1 MTLHTRNIDPALTDY
16 LRNISE
22 PEHPALA
29 ALRARS
35 AGHRLGKM
43 AIAPE
48 QAALLTWL
56 ARLMHADFEIAL
68 GVHQPGAISKS
79 ACLPATAAPLWH

>member
-1 MTLHTRNIDPALTDY
+1 MTLHTHNIDPALTDY
-16 LRNISE
+16 LHNISE

-56 ARLMHADFEIAL
+56 ARLRRAER
-68 GVHQPGAISKS
+68 
-79 ACLPATAAPLWH
+79 

>member
-1 MTLHTRNIDPALTDY
+1 MTIHTRNIDPALTDY
-16 LRNISE
+16 LRSISE

-29 ALRARS
+29 ALRERNT
-35 AGHRLGKM
+35 GHRLGKM

-56 ARLMHADFEIAL
+56 ARQMRAEPQL
-68 GVHQPGAISKS
+68 AISVF
-79 ACLPATAAPLWH
+79 TG